1 MLVKTENKKRKKL
14 KKRKMIK
21 AGALLYAMFLVIV
34 ISIITSSIILVN
46 YYNNF
51 YVLGAFKQDQL
62 FQDVYSGINYGLVFN
77 QTLPLNQATKIDLF
91 ADAQHEVS
99 LTKKSWGA
107 FYVISSKATWRN
119 KKASKTALIGAN
131 LNAGEKTAIYLA
143 EQNKP
148 LSLTGLTIITGDCYF
163 CLLYTSPSPRDRG

>member
-1 MLVKTENKKRKKL
+1 
-14 KKRKMIK
+14 
-21 AGALLYAMFLVIV
+21 
-34 ISIITSSIILVN
+34 SIITSSIILVN

-107 FYVISSKATWRN
+107 FYFISSKAKW
-119 KKASKTALIGAN
+119 KKKKSSKTT
-131 LNAGEKTAIYLA
+131 LNGSKF
-143 EQNKP
+143 K
-148 LSLTGLTIITGDCYF
+148 
-163 CLLYTSPSPRDRG
+163 